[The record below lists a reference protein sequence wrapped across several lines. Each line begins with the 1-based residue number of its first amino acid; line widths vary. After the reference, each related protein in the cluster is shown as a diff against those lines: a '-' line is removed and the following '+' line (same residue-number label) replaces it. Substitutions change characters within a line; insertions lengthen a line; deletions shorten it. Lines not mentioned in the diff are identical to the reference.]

1 MDLVVLTLRTC
12 RLVLTVLTGR
22 TMVDMGHAKIRPVR
36 YTPSSAASGEI
47 ELMSLGLMRRRAG
60 LKEFV
65 SPQRLDFDLLFR
77 IDSGSTTHTV
87 DFREYLLIPGDA
99 VWVRA
104 GQVQQWGAITDI
116 EGPVL
121 LFTPAA
127 LETRIHQQIAAS
139 VTMPP
144 NYFPAAALPESAETG
159 GALAQAFTLADGSQG
174 DAGQGS
180 GRQGNALRRLALAH
194 AISVSL
200 LLLASS
206 SLDNKVQHRTQA
218 HEAFNWFREDIDV
231 NFRTRRTVEDYAAR
245 LGYSARTLNRL
256 SRANT
261 GLSAKQLIDER
272 IVLEAKRALAHG
284 GSSVAAVADE
294 MGFDD
299 PSNFSKYFRQRV
311 GMAPAAFRNA
321 AQGGQPVAGP

>member
-1 MDLVVLTLRTC
+1 M
-12 RLVLTVLTGR
+12 
-22 TMVDMGHAKIRPVR
+22 
-36 YTPSSAASGEI
+36 
-47 ELMSLGLMRRRAG
+47 
-60 LKEFV
+60 
-65 SPQRLDFDLLFR
+65 
-77 IDSGSTTHTV
+77 
-87 DFREYLLIPGDA
+87 
-99 VWVRA
+99 
-104 GQVQQWGAITDI
+104 
-116 EGPVL
+116 
-121 LFTPAA
+121 
-127 LETRIHQQIAAS
+127 
-139 VTMPP
+139 
-144 NYFPAAALPESAETG
+144 
-159 GALAQAFTLADGSQG
+159 
-174 DAGQGS
+174 
-180 GRQGNALRRLALAH
+180 
-194 AISVSL
+194 
-200 LLLASS
+200 
-206 SLDNKVQHRTQA
+206 
-218 HEAFNWFREDIDV
+218 